1 MRLLALTA
9 VLLLGANGAHAAS
22 FALADQC
29 PPSFDKAEDGRCHL
43 VSLYQMY
50 TAAPGQGGLRV
61 PLPELKGSYTPQQI
75 DLGRLLFF
83 DPVLS
88 GDGKSSCAHCHHPD
102 LAYADGRK
110 TGMGASGEGV
120 GPARR
125 DGSVLPRNTPGL
137 WNVGF
142 LGRLFW
148 DGRAT
153 SLEEQSVGPL
163 FAANEMASTPD
174 HVRQALA
181 SNPEYRRLFAQAFH
195 RSATQPISLEE
206 VATALAAFETSLV
219 SLNSRFDRYAH
230 GDDRAL
236 SDSEV
241 RGWNVFRGFV
251 GRCTQCHVPPLFQS
265 DDLAAIGAPPVPGQP
280 YDQGA
285 GVLPPADPALN
296 GAFKVPTLRNIALT
310 APYFHSGKVWDL
322 SVAVEIM
329 AESQL
334 GVGSKFV
341 ITLPEKQA
349 DKVNGKSAPAVT
361 QGAEGPADIIALKIL
376 NLDITATGP
385 VFPPSCFTIIKDCSA
400 ARMGVTLT
408 VSPSS
413 LTGETLG
420 TLSLAPPKELLCE
433 AASVGEL
440 ATRDPLPAAVAGISL
455 PLCAANWQQIPDIV
469 RFCAEKGLKR
479 HA

>member
-22 FALADQC
+22 FALADHC

-195 RSATQPISLEE
+195 RSATQLISLEE

-285 GVLPPADPALN
+285 GILPPADPALN

-310 APYFHSGKVWDL
+310 APYFQAGQFAQLADVVDFYNAPRGHAVPPGAKVELHWHIHMRRAELPPQDVADLLSFLNALTDTSMSPQVPTAVPSGL
-322 SVAVEIM
+322 P
-329 AESQL
+329 
-334 GVGSKFV
+334 V
-341 ITLPEKQA
+341 IPRLHP
-349 DKVNGKSAPAVT
+349 
-361 QGAEGPADIIALKIL
+361 
-376 NLDITATGP
+376 
-385 VFPPSCFTIIKDCSA
+385 
-400 ARMGVTLT
+400 
-408 VSPSS
+408 
-413 LTGETLG
+413 
-420 TLSLAPPKELLCE
+420 
-433 AASVGEL
+433 
-440 ATRDPLPAAVAGISL
+440 
-455 PLCAANWQQIPDIV
+455 
-469 RFCAEKGLKR
+469 
-479 HA
+479 